1 MTSFSIKL
9 ADRVISVDCLY
20 DSTKKFCQDFLTD
33 DEKVDFSVAVNPADI
48 QFEREKSDKERELEG
63 LPPFTPSPAY
73 LETLALY
80 RKIADALI
88 DFDTILFHG
97 SALSLDGEAY
107 IFTAKSGTGKSTH
120 TRLWREAFG
129 DRVIMINDDKPLIK
143 ITDSGATVF
152 GTPWCGK
159 HNLGQNA
166 SAPLAAIVS
175 LERSKVNRIEQSDS
189 RKMFP
194 KILSQTYRT
203 KNILGLQKTLGLTDK
218 MLRLTKVYELG
229 CNMDPEAA
237 TVAYNGM
244 KGD

>member
-1 MTSFSIKL
+1 MNFQMKL
-9 ADRVISVDCLY
+9 ADRVISVECLF
-20 DSTKKFCQDFLTD
+20 DSTRAFCKDYLT
-33 DEKVDFSVAVNPADI
+33 EECAVDFSVSVNPSDI
-48 QFEREKSDKERELEG
+48 IYEREKSDKERELEG
-63 LPPFTPSPAY
+63 LPPFTPSDAY

-80 RKIADALI
+80 RKIADSMI

-97 SALSLDGEAY
+97 SALAMDGKAY

-129 DRVIMINDDKPLIK
+129 DRVVMINDDKPLIK
-143 ITDSGATVF
+143 ITDSGATVY

-159 HNLGQNA
+159 HNLGENV
-166 SAPLAAIVS
+166 SAPLFAIVS
-175 LERSKVNRIEQSDS
+175 LDRSKVNRVEKSDS
-189 RKMFP
+189 KMMFP

-203 KNILGLQKTLGLTDK
+203 KNILGLQKTLALTDK
-218 MLRLTKVYELG
+218 MLSRVQVFELG

>member
-1 MTSFSIKL
+1 MTSFRIKL
-9 ADRVISVDCLY
+9 ADTVIFVECIF
-20 DSTKKFCQDFLTD
+20 DSTKKFCQDYLTD
-33 DEKVDFSVAVNPADI
+33 DEKAELSVFVNPADI
-48 QFEREKSDKERELEG
+48 QHEREKSDRERELEG
-63 LPPFTPSPAY
+63 LPPYIPSDQY

-88 DFDTILFHG
+88 EHDIILFHG
-97 SALSLDGEAY
+97 SALSLDGNAY

-143 ITDSGATVF
+143 ITDKGAVVY

-159 HNLGQNA
+159 HNLGENV
-166 SAPLAAIVS
+166 SAPLVAIVS
-175 LERSKVNRIEQSDS
+175 LERSKVNRIEQSDA

-203 KNILGLQKTLGLTDK
+203 KNVPALQKTLALADK
-218 MLRLTKVYELG
+218 MLKFVSVYDLG

-237 TVAYNGM
+237 IVAYNGM
-244 KGD
+244 KGN